1 MTRCFVGGIG
11 QQISEEELADAFR
24 GVGAISDVTIVR
36 HADGV
41 GKGFGF
47 VSFESVEARDKAIA
61 ELHGSQIQGRTV
73 SVREAVARAR
83 RDGPGGRGGFRERE
97 REPYQRGGRD
107 SGCFKCGDPD
117 HWARE
122 CPLGNGGPPRGGGG
136 HRGGYGDRYGPPPP
150 RGGYRGGYD
159 DGYGPPPPR
168 GGYRGGYDD
177 GYGPPPP
184 RGGGGYRGG
193 YDDGY
198 GPPPPRGDYRG
209 GYDDGYAPPP
219 PRGGGRYD
227 APPAPRGD
235 YYDDAPRG
243 RAPPRGQAPQG
254 SYEAAPQGYAPQAE
268 HYESR
273 GPPPPAA
280 YGDAQPPPA
289 RGYAEKPGGAAPAPG
304 GTYYGGPP
312 PAAEAPPTGGDY
324 YGAQDRYGPG
334 SRAQRYD
341 EYPQAGPPD
350 HHAEPSRSVPPPAA
364 APAYGQ

>member
-1 MTRCFVGGIG
+1 VGGIG

-150 RGGYRGGYD
+150 RGG
-159 DGYGPPPPR
+159 
-168 GGYRGGYDD
+168 
-177 GYGPPPP
+177 
-184 RGGGGYRGG
+184 
-193 YDDGY
+193 
-198 GPPPPRGDYRG
+198 YRG